1 MWDGDIAG
9 LDGDL
14 LDAQADVDH
23 LALLSLYHDHAD
35 KRVFPSEMISNHR
48 PKMVFWI
55 DVVQHLNKKSVWVEE
70 NE

>member
-1 MWDGDIAG
+1 LLDGDIAR

-23 LALLSLYHDHAD
+23 LALLSLYHDHPD

-48 PKMVFWI
+48 TKMVFWI
-55 DVVQHLNKKSVWVEE
+55 DMVQHLKAND
-70 NE
+70 